1 MSEDGEIDVES
12 DGVPDGFEV
21 SGTIRRRH
29 VSMVRLPLIACYPR
43 VPLFIAFAGWT
54 FG

>member
-21 SGTIRRRH
+21 SGTERGRH
-29 VSMVRLPLIACYPR
+29 VSDDPPPTDCVRVTLVCPLQD
-43 VPLFIAFAGWT
+43 
-54 FG
+54 